1 MLRIGSSLYCDYER
15 LQWKRRQ
22 CNISHRTTTA
32 FETQP
37 RFLSA
42 PMLRNSPTSH
52 RAKTLSV
59 ELSNYLGEQIKKN
72 KYELGSKLPKESDL
86 MGEYGVSRTVVRE
99 AISHLQ
105 ASGLVETKHGI
116 GTFVRQSTDA
126 VPFRVQPE
134 QLATLRETID
144 LLEFRI
150 GVEAEAAA
158 IAATRR
164 TKSDLQSL
172 QTALSSFENAVSRGE
187 DAAQADFQF
196 HLAIATATQ
205 NSRFVEF
212 MNALGTHA
220 IPRARLNRIADD
232 DVEKIAYLQRV
243 QLEHES
249 ILAAIKNRDVEAA
262 RAAARTHLSNSRE
275 RLKRA
280 ERANDAQS
288 SKRRA

>member
-1 MLRIGSSLYCDYER
+1 
-15 LQWKRRQ
+15 
-22 CNISHRTTTA
+22 
-32 FETQP
+32 
-37 RFLSA
+37 
-42 PMLRNSPTSH
+42 MLRNTLSPNRT
-52 RAKTLSV
+52 KTLSV
-59 ELSNYLGEQIKKN
+59 ELANHLGERIKNK

-86 MGEYGVSRTVVRE
+86 MGQYGVSRTVVRE

-116 GTFVRQSTDA
+116 GTFVRQATDA

-158 IAATRR
+158 IAAARR
-164 TKSDLQSL
+164 TKADLQSL
-172 QTALSSFENAVSRGE
+172 QAALSSFEQAVSRGE
-187 DAAQADFQF
+187 DAAQADFHF
-196 HLAIATATQ
+196 HYAIAAATQ

-232 DVEKIAYLQRV
+232 DAEKVAYLQRV

-249 ILAAIKNRDVEAA
+249 IFTAIKNRDAEAA

-280 ERANDAQS
+280 ESANS
-288 SKRRA
+288 INTSKRAA

>member
-1 MLRIGSSLYCDYER
+1 MLRTSLP
-15 LQWKRRQ
+15 L
-22 CNISHRTTTA
+22 N
-32 FETQP
+32 
-37 RFLSA
+37 
-42 PMLRNSPTSH
+42 
-52 RAKTLSV
+52 RAKTLPS
-59 ELSNYLGEQIKKN
+59 ELAHHLSECIKN
-72 KYELGSKLPKESDL
+72 KEFEFGSKLPKESDL

-116 GTFVRQSTDA
+116 GTFVRQKTDA

-134 QLATLRETID
+134 QLASLRETID
-144 LLEFRI
+144 LLEFRMGI
-150 GVEAEAAA
+150 EAEAAA
-158 IAATRR
+158 IAASRR
-164 TKSDLQSL
+164 SKIDLQSL
-172 QTALSSFENAVSRGE
+172 QVALSSFENAVLRGE

-196 HLAIATATQ
+196 HHAIATATQ

-232 DVEKIAYLQRV
+232 ETEKLAYLHRV

-262 RAAARTHLSNSRE
+262 RAAARTHLANSRE

-280 ERANDAQS
+280 ESADAGHVT
-288 SKRRA
+288 KRSV

>member
-1 MLRIGSSLYCDYER
+1 
-15 LQWKRRQ
+15 
-22 CNISHRTTTA
+22 
-32 FETQP
+32 
-37 RFLSA
+37 
-42 PMLRNSPTSH
+42 MLRNSLSPN
-52 RAKTLSV
+52 RNKTLSV
-59 ELSNYLGEQIKKN
+59 ELATHLGERIKN
-72 KYELGSKLPKESDL
+72 HKYQFGSKLPKESDL

-144 LLEFRI
+144 LLDFRI

-164 TKSDLQSL
+164 TKADLQSL
-172 QTALSSFENAVSRGE
+172 QTALKSFEQAVSRGE
-187 DAAQADFQF
+187 DAAQADFHF
-196 HLAIATATQ
+196 HHAIASATQ
-205 NSRFVEF
+205 NSRFVDF

-232 DVEKIAYLQRV
+232 EVEKFAYLQRV

-280 ERANDAQS
+280 ESANS
-288 SKRRA
+288 VNLSKSAD

>member
-1 MLRIGSSLYCDYER
+1 
-15 LQWKRRQ
+15 
-22 CNISHRTTTA
+22 
-32 FETQP
+32 
-37 RFLSA
+37 
-42 PMLRNSPTSH
+42 MLRNSLSLN
-52 RAKTLSV
+52 RNNTLSV
-59 ELSNYLGEQIKKN
+59 ELANHLGERIKKN
-72 KYELGSKLPKESDL
+72 KYRLGSKLPKEADL

-158 IAATRR
+158 VAATRR
-164 TKSDLQSL
+164 TKADLQSL
-172 QTALSSFENAVSRGE
+172 QTALASFEQAVSRGE

-196 HLAIATATQ
+196 HHAIAAATQ

-232 DVEKIAYLQRV
+232 DAEKVAYLHRV

-280 ERANDAQS
+280 ESANAAHAVKRAA
-288 SKRRA
+288 

>member
-1 MLRIGSSLYCDYER
+1 
-15 LQWKRRQ
+15 
-22 CNISHRTTTA
+22 
-32 FETQP
+32 
-37 RFLSA
+37 
-42 PMLRNSPTSH
+42 MLRNSLSLN
-52 RAKTLSV
+52 RNNTLSV
-59 ELSNYLGEQIKKN
+59 GLANHLGERIKKN
-72 KYELGSKLPKESDL
+72 KYRLGSKLPKEADL

-134 QLATLRETID
+134 QLATLREMID

-158 IAATRR
+158 VAATRR
-164 TKSDLQSL
+164 TKADLQSL
-172 QTALSSFENAVSRGE
+172 QAALASFEQAVSRGE

-196 HLAIATATQ
+196 HHAIAAATQ
-205 NSRFVEF
+205 NARFVEF

-232 DVEKIAYLQRV
+232 DAEKVAYLQRV

-280 ERANDAQS
+280 EAANAAHAAKRAT
-288 SKRRA
+288 